1 MTQPLTPLS
10 QLPNFDPRNIPVV
23 GIDAHL
29 PAVHATKL
37 SASAL
42 QQRFSQ
48 PPEWQPEVRVEIRF
62 ADRTP
67 MHAAVLVPLVMR
79 DEPTVLLTER
89 TAHLSTHSGQIAF
102 PGGKS
107 DEDDADA
114 AATAL
119 REASEEIG
127 LEPGFVQ
134 VLGHLPMY
142 TTGTA
147 FMITPVVALVRPGF
161 RLTPNAHEVADVFE
175 VPLSFLMDPANHQ
188 RHAFDWEGVRRE
200 WFAMPYRD
208 TAGGLPVERYIWGAT
223 AGMLRNFYRFLSA

>member
-29 PAVHATKL
+29 PAVRATRL

-48 PPEWQPEVRVEIRF
+48 PPEWQPEVRAEIRF

-102 PGGKS
+102 PGGKV
-107 DEDDADA
+107 EPGDADA
-114 AATAL
+114 VAAAL
-119 REASEEIG
+119 REAEEEVG
-127 LEPGFVQ
+127 LAPELIE
-134 VLGHLPMY
+134 VLGLLPDY
-142 TTGTA
+142 LTGSA
-147 FMITPVVALVRPGF
+147 FRITPVVALVRPDYEP
-161 RLTPNAHEVADVFE
+161 RPNPHEVADLFE
-175 VPLSFLMDPANHQ
+175 VPLA
-188 RHAFDWEGVRRE
+188 
-200 WFAMPYRD
+200 
-208 TAGGLPVERYIWGAT
+208 
-223 AGMLRNFYRFLSA
+223 